1 MQSLI
6 HKIFLVFIFC
16 SIISFAQT
24 DSYSVGG
31 YAKYLFSSVKYPQ
44 FNERYYDHLLHAR
57 LNTKWYASNNL
68 TATMELR
75 FRALAG
81 SSAKNYPNYSDAI
94 KTYQPLMDLDVF
106 LWNNKSTIG
115 YLEADRLYLDYYAGD
130 LQTTIGRQRIAW
142 GTSWVWNPLDIFNPS
157 SVLDFDHEELP
168 GVDAL
173 RIQYYT
179 GAVSK
184 VELALAPARDKKNS
198 SYAFLL
204 SQNAFDYD
212 FNIMAGL
219 KQERW
224 IIGTAW
230 SGDILDAGFR
240 GEIAYS
246 QHPAKITNYDPIYSY
261 LGEEAISANKNN
273 VLSFVLS
280 GDYTFPNS
288 FYIHTEILFNS
299 NGKTKNAGLFNNEAH
314 DLGML
319 SASKWSL
326 YQEFSY
332 DITPLIRG
340 SIFTIINPN
349 DKSFVFVP
357 SVSYSVLTNLDFYL
371 IALLF
376 NGGHLTEFG
385 DSGNYFFT
393 RLKWS
398 F

>member
-1 MQSLI
+1 MQKVKL
-6 HKIFLVFIFC
+6 KVFLVFILY
-16 SIISFAQT
+16 SFIASAQT

-44 FNERYYDHLLHAR
+44 LNNRYYDHLLHAR
-57 LNTKWYASNNL
+57 LNTKWFASSNL
-68 TATMELR
+68 TGTLELR
-75 FRALAG
+75 FRTLAG
-81 SSAKNYPNYSDAI
+81 GSVTNYPNYSEAI

-106 LWNNKSTIG
+106 LWNNKSSIA

-130 LQTTIGRQRIAW
+130 LQTTLGRQRIAW
-142 GTSWVWNPLDIFNPS
+142 GTSWVWNPLDIFNPR

-173 RIQYYT
+173 RLQYYT
-179 GAVSK
+179 GSVSK

-204 SQNAFDYD
+204 SQNAFDYV
-212 FNIMAGL
+212 FNIMAGF
-219 KQERW
+219 KRERW
-224 IIGTAW
+224 IMGTAW

-240 GEIAYS
+240 GEITYS
-246 QHPAKITNYDPIYSY
+246 QNPDRITTYDPIYST
-261 LGEEAISANKNN
+261 LNEDAISANENN

-299 NGKTKNAGLFNNEAH
+299 NGKSKNIGLFNDEAYN
-314 DLGML
+314 LGLL

-332 DITPLIRG
+332 DISPLMRG
-340 SIFTIINPN
+340 TLFAIINPI

-357 SVSYSVLTNLDFYL
+357 SVSYSVITNLDLYL
-371 IALLF
+371 IALFF
-376 NGGHLTEFG
+376 NGDHLTEYGDFG
-385 DSGNYFFT
+385 HYFYARF
-393 RLKWS
+393 KWS